1 MINEANSGRHKA
13 TKAQQ
18 AGHYR
23 SISKYVQVYANT
35 SSAIHENT
43 VYNVFLSNE
52 ITTEHI
58 SSSDIQP
65 NAVIISQ
72 HL

>member
-1 MINEANSGRHKA
+1 MIKEANSGRYEA

-23 SISKYVQVYANT
+23 SIWKYVHVYANT

-43 VYNVFLSNE
+43 VYNVSLTNE

-65 NAVIISQ
+65 NVAIIP
-72 HL
+72 HRL